1 MPLLTCKKNSHSILV
16 SFAGDTTVRTI
27 SKIKNSEGKT
37 TYVVVTGEDISDRK
51 RDEIELDRMKTSLQG
66 SASDAIDKE
75 MDWQSWKEKMLNR
88 NISRTDKS
96 IFSNINNIKY
106 HFCIFCRS

>member
-1 MPLLTCKKNSHSILV
+1 
-16 SFAGDTTVRTI
+16 
-27 SKIKNSEGKT
+27 
-37 TYVVVTGEDISDRK
+37 
-51 RDEIELDRMKTSLQG
+51 MKTSLKG

-96 IFSNINNIKY
+96 IFSNINNSFTQGAGFGTLITFMEMMAKSSEETDEKRIVDAQL
-106 HFCIFCRS
+106 FNEAMKNVKIAQDAFKIFRA